1 MILKSKFRG
10 SVFTFACSS
19 VFALAQTVHAD
30 EVARDDLITPPAM
43 SSSAAEKMAAPAPS
57 LSNAKNTQNANDVI
71 VLNPRSDWIAPVV
84 AASEPASKSSKKASA
99 AKLSKQNTKEQ
110 AKANKA
116 PEGEVGVLGGLYVY
130 VDDMGIPHYSLQ
142 KLDDRYQLF
151 ANAGPVMD
159 NDIKLAVG
167 MPDSNLGNLGSLG
180 LYQYGGG
187 SAPAAV
193 QRRLL
198 SSTNLA
204 RFEATIRKHANTHG
218 VDVNLVKAVMA
229 AESGFNSTAISP
241 KNAMGLMQVIP
252 PTAARYGVSADQLMN
267 PERNIYAGVRYLRD
281 LSRMFQGRPD
291 LIIAAYNAGEGA
303 VYKYNR
309 RIPPYAETQNYVRKV
324 MQYYQV
330 YNGSGFDM
338 GSANMNVKI
347 RTQAPAKKGK
357 VVMTS
362 APVNSARR
370 SMQRLGNAPVTAMP
384 VVVNN

>member
-1 MILKSKFRG
+1 MILKSKLRG

-30 EVARDDLITPPAM
+30 EVAPDDLITPPAM

-84 AASEPASKSSKKASA
+84 AASEPVSKSSKKASA
-99 AKLSKQNTKEQ
+99 AKQSKQNTKEQ

-116 PEGEVGVLGGLYVY
+116 QESEVGVLGGLYVY

-338 GSANMNVKI
+338 GPANMNVKI

-362 APVNSARR
+362 APANSARR
-370 SMQRLGNAPVTAMP
+370 SMQRLGNAPVA
-384 VVVNN
+384 N